1 MERQLYPPV
10 DAWPVDNNLLFSDLL
25 GRFAVLASDLGVPAE
40 KQGEARSVLYATFQ
54 RVLDLALAK
63 ASGPSVCAPV
73 VSNTGPFG
81 LTGALDPGSVE
92 AVVHDFAK
100 SITRV
105 RMAFDAQEAQ
115 AAQAR
120 VQLAQLA
127 LLSQPSRHGDSP
139 RSFLTSY
146 SSDDSE
152 NPRGRLSSR
161 ASEDPASPT
170 DEDPVSS
177 DGGARELGQHGDRLH
192 AGGQKHAGGPQ
203 LVSSPQAADDK
214 QHGPHAETG
223 GGRTTHLPWLAIEDF
238 LVLACERRWVDNF
251 GRRSR
256 AYGCSKWRFVALV
269 LHATLN
275 RLKIVPEMH
284 TVLARTERSLRS
296 RCGHLVAQ
304 DTGAWAQ
311 HREAYQNDAT
321 VHEAL
326 DCCWLEAMRK
336 VIKM

>member
-1 MERQLYPPV
+1 M
-10 DAWPVDNNLLFSDLL
+10 
-25 GRFAVLASDLGVPAE
+25 LASDLGVPAE
-40 KQGEARSVLYATFQ
+40 KQGQARSALFATCQ
-54 RVLDLALAK
+54 RVLDLALAM

-73 VSNTGPFG
+73 ASNTGPFG

-105 RMAFDAQEAQ
+105 CMAFDAQEAH
-115 AAQAR
+115 AAHGAR

-127 LLSQPSRHGDSP
+127 QLSQPSRHGDSP

-146 SSDDSE
+146 SSHDSD
-152 NPRGRLSSR
+152 NPRGRLASR

-192 AGGQKHAGGPQ
+192 AGGQQHAGGPQ
-203 LVSSPQAADDK
+203 HVSLPQAADGK

-223 GGRTTHLPWLAIEDF
+223 GVRSTHPDWLAIEDF
-238 LVLACERRWVDNF
+238 LVLACERRWVDDF

-269 LHATLN
+269 LLKRSVFIGVFQHDGNACLRHRQGVYCKREHAYCNKPRQLTT
-275 RLKIVPEMH
+275 P
-284 TVLARTERSLRS
+284 A
-296 RCGHLVAQ
+296 
-304 DTGAWAQ
+304 
-311 HREAYQNDAT
+311 AT
-321 VHEAL
+321 
-326 DCCWLEAMRK
+326 R
-336 VIKM
+336 

>member
-1 MERQLYPPV
+1 MERQLYPPAL
-10 DAWPVDNNLLFSDLL
+10 DAWPIGNDLLFSDLL
-25 GRFAVLASDLGVPAE
+25 GRFVVLASDLGVPAD
-40 KQGEARSVLYATFQ
+40 KQAEARSVLFATFQ

-73 VSNTGPFG
+73 VSKTGLFG

-105 RMAFDAQEAQ
+105 RLAFDAQEAH
-115 AAQAR
+115 AAHEAR
-120 VQLAQLA
+120 VQLTQHAQ
-127 LLSQPSRHGDSP
+127 PCRHGDSP

-146 SSDDSE
+146 SSDDS
-152 NPRGRLSSR
+152 NSPRSRLASH
-161 ASEDPASPT
+161 ASEDPASPA
-170 DEDPVSS
+170 DEDPVSP

-192 AGGQKHAGGPQ
+192 AGGQQHAGGPQ
-203 LVSSPQAADDK
+203 HVSSLKAADGK

-223 GGRTTHLPWLAIEDF
+223 GARASHLPWLAIEDF
-238 LVLACERRWVDNF
+238 LLLECEGRWVGNF

-275 RLKIVPEMH
+275 RLKIVPEVY

-304 DTGAWAQ
+304 DVGLSAP
-311 HREAYQNDAT
+311 HRGAYQLDAT